1 MTTIVLISNG
11 PTPICV
17 DLYMKNSPH
26 VAILTNELKSW
37 QFLGEIKTGKFK
49 KKQNTNVPILK
60 DIPIQIQKVSKISPT
75 EF

>member
-1 MTTIVLISNG
+1 MLQFWQMS
-11 PTPICV
+11 PKV
-17 DLYMKNSPH
+17 DNFW
-26 VAILTNELKSW
+26 EKSK
-37 QFLGEIKTGKFK
+37 LANLK